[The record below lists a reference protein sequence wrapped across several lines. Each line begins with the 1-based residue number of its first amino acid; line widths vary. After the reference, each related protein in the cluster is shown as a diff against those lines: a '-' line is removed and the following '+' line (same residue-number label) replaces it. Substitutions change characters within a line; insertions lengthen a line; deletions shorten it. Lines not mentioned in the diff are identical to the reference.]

1 MEMKEFRKIT
11 IEELEMIL
19 KNHKLWLDTHGAEGE
34 QACLSYMD
42 LTGVNLENAYLH
54 RANLIGTNL
63 QGANLENTGLACV
76 DFTGANISH
85 ANMSYANLRYAIM
98 DGADL
103 SGANMRYSRFI
114 YASLANADMSMS
126 DLQGA
131 IFTAADLRGAN
142 LTCSDM
148 SCADLEGANLTN
160 ADLKD
165 ANLNHADLYN
175 ANLTGVKNLPDV
187 SMACPATGS
196 FIGWKRADNNF
207 IVKLEIPTDAKR
219 SSAIGSKKCRCN
231 KAQVLAIENIDGTPA
246 EVTSVRSW
254 YETGFIYTLGET
266 VEEELFDENRFI
278 ECSTGIHFFMTREE
292 AVQYLRKQIMTRE
305 EAVQYFR
312 KQILVQYFR
321 KHILISGVKV
331 IRASLT

>member
-42 LTGVNLENAYLH
+42 LTGVNLENADLYM
-54 RANLIGTNL
+54 ANLIGTNL
-63 QGANLENTGLACV
+63 QGANLENKDLRAV
-76 DFTGANISH
+76 DFTWADLSN
-85 ANMSYANLRYAIM
+85 ANMSGANLSYAIM

-131 IFTAADLRGAN
+131 IFTAANLRGAN
-142 LTCSDM
+142 LTCSYM
-148 SCADLEGANLTN
+148 SCADLRSANLEGANLTF

-165 ANLNHADLYN
+165 ANLKLADLTGVD
-175 ANLTGVKNLPDV
+175 LTNVKNLPDI
-187 SMACPATGS
+187 SMPCPATGS

-219 SSAIGSKKCRCN
+219 SSAIGSRKCRCN
-231 KAQVLAIENIDGTPA
+231 KAKVLSIENLDGTPA
-246 EVTSVRSW
+246 EVTSVRSQ
-254 YETGFIYTLGET
+254 YETEFIYTLGET

-292 AVQYLRKQIMTRE
+292 AVKYLRKQIMTRE
-305 EAVQYFR
+305 EADQYLR
-312 KQILVQYFR
+312 KIILDRV
-321 KHILISGVKV
+321 
-331 IRASLT
+331 

>member
-42 LTGVNLENAYLH
+42 LTGVNLENADLYM
-54 RANLIGTNL
+54 ANLIGTNL
-63 QGANLENTGLACV
+63 QGANLENKDLRAV
-76 DFTGANISH
+76 DFTWADLSN
-85 ANMSYANLRYAIM
+85 ANMSGANLSYAIM

-131 IFTAADLRGAN
+131 IFTAANLRGAN
-142 LTCSDM
+142 LTCSYM
-148 SCADLEGANLTN
+148 SCADLRSANLEGANLTN

-165 ANLNHADLYN
+165 ANINHVD
-175 ANLTGVKNLPDV
+175 LTGVDLTNVKNLPDI
-187 SMACPATGS
+187 SMSCPATGS

-207 IVKLEIPTDAKR
+207 IVKLEIPEDAKR
-219 SSAIGSKKCRCN
+219 SSAIGSRKCRCN
-231 KAQVLAIENIDGTPA
+231 KAKVLSIENLDGTPA
-246 EVTSVRSW
+246 EVTSVRSR
-254 YETGFIYTLGET
+254 YETEFIYTLGET
-266 VEEELFDENRFI
+266 VEEELFDENRFR

-292 AVQYLRKQIMTRE
+292 AVKYLRKQIMTRE
-305 EAVQYFR
+305 EAAQYLR
-312 KQILVQYFR
+312 KIILDRV
-321 KHILISGVKV
+321 
-331 IRASLT
+331 

>member
-1 MEMKEFRKIT
+1 MERELKKIT
-11 IEELEMIL
+11 QEELDEIIS
-19 KNHKLWLDTHGAEGE
+19 KHILWLNSHGAEGE

-63 QGANLENTGLACV
+63 QGANL
-76 DFTGANISH
+76 
-85 ANMSYANLRYAIM
+85 
-98 DGADL
+98 
-103 SGANMRYSRFI
+103 SGANMRFSRFI

-126 DLQGA
+126 DLQGS

-148 SCADLEGANLTN
+148 SFADLEGANLTN

-196 FIGWKRADNNF
+196 FIGWKRVDNNF

-246 EVTSVRSW
+246 EVTSVRSR
-254 YETGFIYTLGET
+254 YETEFIYTLGET
-266 VEEELFDENRFI
+266 VEEELFDENRFR

-292 AVQYLRKQIMTRE
+292 AVQYFRKQIMTRE

-321 KHILISGVKV
+321 KHILNGV
-331 IRASLT
+331 

>member
-1 MEMKEFRKIT
+1 MERELKKIT
-11 IEELEMIL
+11 QEELDEIIS
-19 KNHKLWLDTHGAEGE
+19 KHILWLNSHGAEGE

-63 QGANLENTGLACV
+63 QGANL
-76 DFTGANISH
+76 
-85 ANMSYANLRYAIM
+85 
-98 DGADL
+98 
-103 SGANMRYSRFI
+103 SGANMRFSRFI

-126 DLQGA
+126 DLQGS

-148 SCADLEGANLTN
+148 SFADLEGANLTN

-196 FIGWKRADNNF
+196 FIGWKRVDNNF

-219 SSAIGSKKCRCN
+219 SSAIGSKKCICN

-246 EVTSVRSW
+246 EVTSVRSR
-254 YETGFIYTLGET
+254 YETEFIYTLGET
-266 VEEELFDENRFI
+266 VEEELFDENRFR

-292 AVQYLRKQIMTRE
+292 AVQYFRKQIMTRE

-321 KHILISGVKV
+321 KHILNGV
-331 IRASLT
+331 

>member
-42 LTGVNLENAYLH
+42 LTGVNLENADLYM
-54 RANLIGTNL
+54 ANLIGTNL
-63 QGANLENTGLACV
+63 QGANLENKDLRAV
-76 DFTGANISH
+76 DFTWADLSN
-85 ANMSYANLRYAIM
+85 ANMSGANLSYAIM

-131 IFTAADLRGAN
+131 IFTAANLRGAN
-142 LTCSDM
+142 LTCSYM
-148 SCADLEGANLTN
+148 SCADLRSANLEGANLTN

-165 ANLNHADLYN
+165 ANINHVDLYN

-219 SSAIGSKKCRCN
+219 SSAIGSRKCRCN
-231 KAQVLAIENIDGTPA
+231 KAKVLSIENLDGTPA
-246 EVTSVRSW
+246 EVTSVRSQ
-254 YETGFIYTLGET
+254 YETEFIYTLGET

-292 AVQYLRKQIMTRE
+292 AVKYLRKQIMTRE
-305 EAVQYFR
+305 EADQYLR
-312 KQILVQYFR
+312 KIILDRV
-321 KHILISGVKV
+321 
-331 IRASLT
+331 

>member
-1 MEMKEFRKIT
+1 MERELKKIT
-11 IEELEMIL
+11 QEELDEIIS
-19 KNHKLWLDTHGAEGE
+19 KHILWLNSHGAEGE

-63 QGANLENTGLACV
+63 QGANL
-76 DFTGANISH
+76 
-85 ANMSYANLRYAIM
+85 
-98 DGADL
+98 
-103 SGANMRYSRFI
+103 SGANMRFSRFI
-114 YASLANADMSMS
+114 YASLANADMPMS
-126 DLQGA
+126 DLQGS

-148 SCADLEGANLTN
+148 SFADLEGANLTN

-196 FIGWKRADNNF
+196 FIGWKRVDNNF

-246 EVTSVRSW
+246 EVTSVRSR
-254 YETGFIYTLGET
+254 YETEFIYTLGET
-266 VEEELFDENRFI
+266 VEEELFDENRFR

-292 AVQYLRKQIMTRE
+292 AVQYFRKQIMTRE

-321 KHILISGVKV
+321 KHILNGV
-331 IRASLT
+331 

>member
-42 LTGVNLENAYLH
+42 LTGVNLENADLSM
-54 RANLIGTNL
+54 ANLIGTNL
-63 QGANLENTGLACV
+63 QGANLENKDLRAA
-76 DFTGANISH
+76 DFTWADLSN
-85 ANMSYANLRYAIM
+85 ANMSGANLSYAIM
-98 DGADL
+98 GGADL

-148 SCADLEGANLTN
+148 SCADLRSANLEGANLTN

-165 ANLNHADLYN
+165 ANINHVDLTGV
-175 ANLTGVKNLPDV
+175 NLTNVKNLPDI
-187 SMACPATGS
+187 SMPCPATGS

-207 IVKLEIPTDAKR
+207 IVKLEIPEDAKR
-219 SSAIGSKKCRCN
+219 SSAIGSRKCRCN
-231 KAQVLAIENIDGTPA
+231 KAKVLSIEHLDGTPA
-246 EVTSVRSW
+246 EVTSVRSQ

-292 AVQYLRKQIMTRE
+292 AVKYLRKI
-305 EAVQYFR
+305 
-312 KQILVQYFR
+312 ILDRV
-321 KHILISGVKV
+321 
-331 IRASLT
+331 

>member
-42 LTGVNLENAYLH
+42 LTGVNLENADLYM
-54 RANLIGTNL
+54 ANLIGTNL
-63 QGANLENTGLACV
+63 QGANLENKDLRAV
-76 DFTGANISH
+76 DFTWADLSNANISG
-85 ANMSYANLRYAIM
+85 ANLSYAIM

-131 IFTAADLRGAN
+131 IFTAANLRGAN
-142 LTCSDM
+142 LTCSYM
-148 SCADLEGANLTN
+148 SCAYLRSANLEGANLTN

-165 ANLNHADLYN
+165 ANINHVDLYN
-175 ANLTGVKNLPDV
+175 ANLTGVKNLPDI
-187 SMACPATGS
+187 SMSCPATGS

-207 IVKLEIPTDAKR
+207 IVKLEIPEDAKR
-219 SSAIGSKKCRCN
+219 SSAIGSRKCRCN
-231 KAQVLAIENIDGTPA
+231 KATVLAIENKDGTSA
-246 EVTSVRSW
+246 DVTEVCSDYDSD
-254 YETGFIYTLGET
+254 FIYKVGET
-266 VEEELFDENRFI
+266 VEEKMFDENRFR

-292 AVQYLRKQIMTRE
+292 AAQYL
-305 EAVQYFR
+305 
-312 KQILVQYFR
+312 R
-321 KHILISGVKV
+321 KHILIHGVNV

>member
-42 LTGVNLENAYLH
+42 LTGVNLENADLYM
-54 RANLIGTNL
+54 ANLIGTNL
-63 QGANLENTGLACV
+63 QGANLENKDLRAV
-76 DFTGANISH
+76 DFTWADLSN
-85 ANMSYANLRYAIM
+85 ANMSGANLSYAIM

-131 IFTAADLRGAN
+131 IFTAANLRGAN
-142 LTCSDM
+142 LTCSYM
-148 SCADLEGANLTN
+148 SCADLRSANLEGANLTN

-165 ANLNHADLYN
+165 ANINHVDLYN

-219 SSAIGSKKCRCN
+219 SSAIGSRKCRCN
-231 KAQVLAIENIDGTPA
+231 KAKVLSIENLDGTPA
-246 EVTSVRSW
+246 EVTSVRSR
-254 YETGFIYTLGET
+254 YETEFIYTLGET
-266 VEEELFDENRFI
+266 VEEELFDENRFR

-292 AVQYLRKQIMTRE
+292 AVKYLRKQIMTRE
-305 EAVQYFR
+305 EADQYLR
-312 KQILVQYFR
+312 KIILDRV
-321 KHILISGVKV
+321 
-331 IRASLT
+331 

>member
-11 IEELEMIL
+11 QEELDMIL

-148 SCADLEGANLTN
+148 SCAELEGANLTN

-165 ANLNHADLYN
+165 ANLKLAD
-175 ANLTGVKNLPDV
+175 LTGVNLTNIKNLPDI
-187 SMACPATGS
+187 SMVCPETGLIICWKKALGD
-196 FIGWKRADNNF
+196 FI
-207 IVKLEIPTDAKR
+207 IKLEIPEDAKR
-219 SSAIGSKKCRCN
+219 SSAIGSRKCRCN
-231 KAQVLAIENIDGTPA
+231 KAKVLSIEYLDGTPA
-246 EVTSVRSW
+246 EVTSVHSKH
-254 YETGFIYTLGET
+254 YPDFIYKVGET
-266 VEEELFDENRFI
+266 VEVPDFDENRFR
-278 ECSTGIHFFMTREE
+278 ECSTGIHFFMTRGE
-292 AVQYLRKQIMTRE
+292 AFAY
-305 EAVQYFR
+305 
-312 KQILVQYFR
+312 
-321 KHILISGVKV
+321 
-331 IRASLT
+331 

>member
-19 KNHKLWLDTHGAEGE
+19 KNHKLWLNSHGAEGE

-42 LTGVNLENAYLH
+42 LTGVNLENADLYM
-54 RANLIGTNL
+54 ANLIGTNL
-63 QGANLENTGLACV
+63 QGANLENKDLRAV
-76 DFTGANISH
+76 DFTWADLSN
-85 ANMSYANLRYAIM
+85 ANMSGANLSYAIM

-131 IFTAADLRGAN
+131 IFTAANLRGAN
-142 LTCSDM
+142 LTCSYM
-148 SCADLEGANLTN
+148 SCADLRSANLEGANLTRAN
-160 ADLKD
+160 MKFANLERANLGHADLTFADLKD
-165 ANLNHADLYN
+165 ANLKLADLTGVD
-175 ANLTGVKNLPDV
+175 LTNVKNLPDI

-219 SSAIGSKKCRCN
+219 SSAIGSRKCRCN
-231 KAQVLAIENIDGTPA
+231 KAKVLSIEHLDGTPA
-246 EVTSVRSW
+246 EVTSVRSQ

-266 VEEELFDENRFI
+266 VEEELFDENRFR

-292 AVQYLRKQIMTRE
+292 AVQY
-305 EAVQYFR
+305 FR
-312 KQILVQYFR
+312 KQILN
-321 KHILISGVKV
+321 GV
-331 IRASLT
+331 